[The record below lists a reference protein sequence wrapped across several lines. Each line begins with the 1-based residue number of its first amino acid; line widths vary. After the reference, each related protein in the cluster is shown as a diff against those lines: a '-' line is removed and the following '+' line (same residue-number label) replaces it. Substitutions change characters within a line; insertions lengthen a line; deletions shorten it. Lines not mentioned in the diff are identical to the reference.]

1 MNLKKTCALT
11 LSAAIMASL
20 LAGCGG
26 GSAETGTSA
35 GGGDTKKPVTLVVM
49 GNSGDM
55 GRPYMEKAFA
65 LYEEKTGNKLDLQGI
80 PGENFE
86 QVSLTKFNTGDIP
99 DIFMSFG
106 NQTLKAYNP
115 EANFVDFSDAAWVSD
130 IEDTVVDQAEWNG
143 KIWGLPLWE
152 ASATGFVYNKD
163 IFAAQG
169 IEVPTTQDEFMAACE
184 KLKGA
189 GINPL
194 YIGFKDVWPI
204 LQQIAMDPIF
214 ENKDTLAKLNANQI
228 TYADIPEM
236 TSMVQWYKDMADKGY
251 LGENFAANSWD
262 YGMDALG
269 SGEYAMMFTWD
280 TWLYTDF
287 DQKYPGQADHF
298 GLMPAFMGTTEL
310 GTIEGPNTSLL
321 LANKN
326 SKNAEAAIDF
336 INFMAD
342 PANYNV
348 IFEGINTAP
357 VFKGQ
362 TTNLATPQYEE
373 CTTNG
378 VFDRAHRASSTW
390 GNVIGFTQNETSK
403 CIQEAMLGTVSVE
416 QAIANMDK
424 DRMAIAKAQ
433 QAEGF

>member
-1 MNLKKTCALT
+1 MKLKKICALT
-11 LSAAIMASL
+11 LSAVLAATT

-26 GSAETGTSA
+26 GSAA
-35 GGGDTKKPVTLVVM
+35 DGDKTVTLVVM

-99 DIFMSFG
+99 DVFMCFG

-115 EANFVDFSDAAWVSD
+115 EKNFVDFSDAAWVSD

-163 IFAAQG
+163 IFAEKG
-169 IEVPTTQDEFMAACE
+169 LRVPTTQEEFMDVCAA
-184 KLKGA
+184 LKA
-189 GINPL
+189 DGINPL

-204 LQQIAMDPIF
+204 LQQVAMDPIF
-214 ENKDTLAKLNANQI
+214 ENKDTLEKINTNQI
-228 TYADIPEM
+228 KYADLPEM
-236 TSMVQWYKDMADKGY
+236 QSMVQWYVDMAQKGY

-287 DQKYPGQADHF
+287 DKKYPGEADKF
-298 GLMPAFMGTTEL
+298 GLMPAFMGTCEQ
-310 GTIEGPNTSLL
+310 GTLRPG
-321 LANKN
+321 
-326 SKNAEAAIDF
+326 
-336 INFMAD
+336 
-342 PANYNV
+342 
-348 IFEGINTAP
+348 G
-357 VFKGQ
+357 
-362 TTNLATPQYEE
+362 
-373 CTTNG
+373 
-378 VFDRAHRASSTW
+378 RR
-390 GNVIGFTQNETSK
+390 
-403 CIQEAMLGTVSVE
+403 
-416 QAIANMDK
+416 
-424 DRMAIAKAQ
+424 
-433 QAEGF
+433 

>member
-1 MNLKKTCALT
+1 MKWKKICALT
-11 LSAAIMASL
+11 LSAVMAATT

-26 GSAETGTSA
+26 GGNSATG
-35 GGGDTKKPVTLVVM
+35 DENKPVTLVVM

-99 DIFMSFG
+99 DVFMCFG

-152 ASATGFVYNKD
+152 ASATGFVYNKA
-163 IFAAQG
+163 IFEENG
-169 IEVPTTQDEFMAACE
+169 IALPTTQDEFMAACE
-184 KLKGA
+184 KLKSV

-214 ENKDTLAKLNANQI
+214 EDKDTLEKINTNQI

-236 TSMVQWYKDMADKGY
+236 KSMVQWYVDMAQKGY

-262 YGMDALG
+262 YGMDALA

-280 TWLYTDF
+280 TWLYTDL
-287 DQKYPGQADHF
+287 DQKYPGEADHF
-298 GLMPAFMGTTEL
+298 GLMPAFMGTCEQ

-326 SKNAEAAIDF
+326 SKNAQAVIDF

-342 PANYNV
+342 PENYNI

-362 TTNLATPQYEE
+362 TSNISTPQYEE
-373 CTTNG
+373 CTQNG
-378 VFDRAHRASSTW
+378 VFERAHRASSTW
-390 GNVIGFTQNETSK
+390 GNVIGFTQNETAK
-403 CIQEAMLGTVSVE
+403 CIQEAMLGTTTVDE
-416 QAIANMDK
+416 ALANMDR
-424 DRMAIAKAQ
+424 DRIAIAQAQ

>member
-1 MNLKKTCALT
+1 MKLKKICALT
-11 LSAAIMASL
+11 LSAVLAATT
-20 LAGCGG
+20 LAGCGC
-26 GSAETGTSA
+26 GSAA
-35 GGGDTKKPVTLVVM
+35 DGDKTVTLVVM

-99 DIFMSFG
+99 DVFMCFG

-115 EANFVDFSDAAWVSD
+115 EKNFVDFSDAAWVSD
-130 IEDTVVDQAEWNG
+130 IEDTVLDQAEWNG

-163 IFAAQG
+163 IFAEKG
-169 IEVPTTQDEFMAACE
+169 LRVPTTQEEFMDVCAA
-184 KLKGA
+184 LKA
-189 GINPL
+189 DGINPL

-204 LQQIAMDPIF
+204 LQQVAMDPIF
-214 ENKDTLAKLNANQI
+214 ENKDTLEKINTNQI
-228 TYADIPEM
+228 KYADLPEM
-236 TSMVQWYKDMADKGY
+236 QSMVQWYVDMAQKGY

-287 DQKYPGQADHF
+287 DKKYPGEADKF
-298 GLMPAFMGTTEL
+298 GLMPAFMGTCEQ

-326 SKNAEAAIDF
+326 SENAQAAIDF

-342 PANYNV
+342 PENYNV
-348 IFEGINTAP
+348 IFDGVNTAP

-362 TTNLATPQYEE
+362 TTNISTPQYQE
-373 CTTNG
+373 CTENG
-378 VFDRAHRASSTW
+378 VFERAHRASSTW
-390 GNVIGFTQNETSK
+390 GNVIGFTQSETSK
-403 CIQEAMLGTVSVE
+403 CIQEAMLGTVSVDQALE
-416 QAIANMDK
+416 NMDRDRIAIAQ
-424 DRMAIAKAQ
+424 AQ